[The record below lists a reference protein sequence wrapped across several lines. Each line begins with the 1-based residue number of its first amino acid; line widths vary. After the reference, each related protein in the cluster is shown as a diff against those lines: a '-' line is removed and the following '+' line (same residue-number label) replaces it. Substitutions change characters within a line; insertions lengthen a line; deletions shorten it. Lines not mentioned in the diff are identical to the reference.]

1 MQRSSPN
8 LTTPDIS
15 KHGLTSVDMLERTDP
30 ICALNPGV
38 FNTIS
43 IKRVPART
51 AELAAHLPN
60 YDESKFA
67 WVDVETS
74 SGGTVSK
81 EALTH
86 AATVFYATCGGA
98 SNVSLPNQF
107 YKYAPPVPYAFSG
120 NMSLTYSTPES
131 GSIGSLSLTQM
142 GLKDTIDSVTTYSSS
157 TLFQGLV
164 GTISGITPTVCQDG
178 TQQLCIVSQS
188 GTACNVSNLTE
199 NDSLNATSAWR
210 INQTVIVPGFT
221 ATNLCAWLDESTV
234 FVAASS
240 SAALINFSSN
250 TFKLL
255 TFPGAIKAVQSSY
268 QFGQNCV
275 VVSVVSGSG
284 LETRCYYST
293 GTYSTPYTNN
303 STQNVALFLEAD
315 QQAVALNSG
324 AGLINFV
331 FLSDWVQ
338 QRTASISLGSNYQV
352 ADFIVNEGIAY
363 AVCIDSIAS
372 APKFVKLVDSTV
384 ISNPAWPL
392 FGWGSWVKSIV
403 SSNGI
408 SILTSSGVYTLGS
421 FTTNDPAVTSTQL
434 SCAVLFNGDLLGGH
448 ANNFIKISSDHEITN
463 RLYIRLI
470 RNASETPYPK
480 QFVETLSALT
490 EHRLYINTT
499 TYYTF
504 TLKSGLTTSGVYG
517 VVVRGDLQYAAIM
530 AGWSA
535 SNLLEPYLTPLAGP
549 FTDPTPKFGPHV
561 SYAVGTTLINHST
574 VTVGTTTFFYSPTTL
589 RHLAQWQTERKV
601 KVSPADLVSNVHK
614 DRWTDCTVPIV
625 LNYRNANINIFEV
638 YKPCVETTSMS
649 LHNDM
654 TVDTMDLTGATANA
668 QNNAER
674 LFTTLWSS
682 LSTLHNPSQYFGH
695 VNVYD
700 TFNGFEEV
708 TASV

>member
-1 MQRSSPN
+1 MQRNSPN

-15 KHGLTSVDMLERTDP
+15 KHGLTSVDMLERTDL

-43 IKRVPART
+43 IKRVPVRT

-86 AATVFYATCGGA
+86 AATVFYASCGGS

-120 NMSLTYSTPES
+120 NMVLTHTTPES

-142 GLKDTIDSVTTYSSS
+142 GLKGTVKEVTINVSS
-157 TLFQGLV
+157 TLIQGLV
-164 GTISGITPTVCQDG
+164 GTISGQCASICYDG
-178 TQQLCIVSQS
+178 TQQLCIVSQN
-188 GTACNVSNLTE
+188 GANCNVSNLTE
-199 NDSLNATSAWR
+199 NDALNATSAWK
-210 INQTVIVPGFT
+210 ISKTVIVPGFT
-221 ATNLCAWLDESTV
+221 ATNLCAWLDENTV
-234 FVAASS
+234 FVAASN
-240 SAALINFSSN
+240 SAVLVNFSSN

-255 TFPGAIKAVQSSY
+255 TLPGAIKTVQSSY
-268 QFGQNCV
+268 QFGQNCA

-315 QQAVALNSG
+315 QQVVALNSG

-338 QRTASISLGSNYQV
+338 QRTASISLGSNYRV

-408 SILTSSGVYTLGS
+408 SILTSSGVYTLG
-421 FTTNDPAVTSTQL
+421 A
-434 SCAVLFNGDLLGGH
+434 
-448 ANNFIKISSDHEITN
+448 NFIKISSNHEITN

-490 EHRLYINTT
+490 AHRLYINTT

-504 TLKSGLTTSGVYG
+504 TFKSGLATSGVYG
-517 VVVRGDLQYAAIM
+517 IVVRGGLQYAAIM

-535 SNLLEPYLTPLAGP
+535 SSLLEPYLTPLTGP
-549 FTDPTPKFGPHV
+549 FTDSTPKFGPHV
-561 SYAVGTTLINHST
+561 SYASGTTLINHST
-574 VTVGTTTFFYSPTTL
+574 VTIGATTFFYSPITL

-601 KVSPADLVSNVHK
+601 NVSPADLVSNVHK

-654 TVDTMDLTGATANA
+654 TVDTMDLTGASASA
-668 QNNAER
+668 LNNAER

-708 TASV
+708 TANV